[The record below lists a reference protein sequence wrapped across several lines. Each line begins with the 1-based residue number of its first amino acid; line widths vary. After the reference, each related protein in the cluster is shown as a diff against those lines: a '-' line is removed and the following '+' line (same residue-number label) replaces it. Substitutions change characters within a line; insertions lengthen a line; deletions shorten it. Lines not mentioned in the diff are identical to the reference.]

1 MKSFKIREG
10 KMLVDGVYYSDKP
23 SENVIMGKMGKIHSI
38 NVMGKQMFPYGG
50 VFDDGTTPI
59 VSEPTPTETKKKSL
73 KKTELVEK
81 SGVAVDESGKLVK
94 KSRSKKK

>member
-1 MKSFKIREG
+1 MKSFKVREG
-10 KMLVDGVYYSDKP
+10 KMKVDGVYYSENT